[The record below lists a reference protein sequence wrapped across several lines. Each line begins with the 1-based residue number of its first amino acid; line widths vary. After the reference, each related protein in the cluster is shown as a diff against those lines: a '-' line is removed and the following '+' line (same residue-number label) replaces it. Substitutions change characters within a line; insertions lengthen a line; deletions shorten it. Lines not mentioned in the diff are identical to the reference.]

1 MQGADEP
8 MARPAH
14 VFDPSPL
21 GDARRLAALL
31 PDGVRLAFAE
41 PRHERAELHLL
52 ERAYLNGRAMLPVR
66 EREFCLGRA
75 LAREALTGFGFPE
88 HPLIPADTREP
99 QWPAGIVG
107 SISHCEDIC
116 AVAVAED
123 RYLSG
128 LGIDLERIGRI
139 DSSIAS
145 TICTPEELDEPSE
158 PGRLSALFSA
168 KESIFKALFPS
179 TRHFLDFRDVSVV
192 IADDRFS
199 AKPARPGL
207 PTQIEALQGRF
218 YLGHS
223 IVVTAAWLTSSHTR

>member
-14 VFDPSPL
+14 VFDPTPL
-21 GDARRLAALL
+21 ADARRLAALL
-31 PDGVRLAFAE
+31 PDCVHLALAE
-41 PRHERAELHLL
+41 PRHERTELHPL

-66 EREFCLGRA
+66 EREFCVGRA
-75 LAREALTGFGFPE
+75 LAREALTHVGIHD

-116 AVAVAED
+116 AVAVAQD
-123 RYLSG
+123 RQLSG

-139 DSSIAS
+139 DGSIAS
-145 TICTPEELDEPSE
+145 TICTPEELNETSE

-207 PTQIEALQGRF
+207 PTQIEAVHGRF
-218 YLGHS
+218 HLGQCL
-223 IVVTAAWLTSSHTR
+223 VVTAAWLTS